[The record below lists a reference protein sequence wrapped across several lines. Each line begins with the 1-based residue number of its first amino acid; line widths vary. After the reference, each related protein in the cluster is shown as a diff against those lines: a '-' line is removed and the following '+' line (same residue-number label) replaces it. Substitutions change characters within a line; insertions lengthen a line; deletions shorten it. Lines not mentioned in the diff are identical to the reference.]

1 MNISISMGPN
11 FFDKNGTKNS
21 KQEGE
26 NGKEPSGDKEVE
38 LLSEQKPSGDA
49 EMADAASAV
58 SGAGDSLFG
67 DDDAEGETAP
77 TSILPTSIPS
87 PSLPSPPKPKPLG
100 LALPGQRQ
108 PSSTPI
114 SNKETGMAPVSA
126 PLFAPQASSA
136 SSARQGAADIIPA
149 LSPVNWKAYSEDVLL
164 TSSMDGQLVLIDRR
178 VPSYE
183 GTGAGVGRLLP
194 GEKTP
199 PWCMSVSSHL
209 SPHLYC
215 LGLRAN
221 IWLGMLVV
229 ERKPGPCRKEKWD
242 CGNMGCTKRL
252 QLYRT
257 QPASLTQNTCGIG
270 PYKLC
275 SGIPRR
281 SAYRNVR

>member
-11 FFDKNGTKNS
+11 FFDKKGTENS
-21 KQEGE
+21 KQEGD

-87 PSLPSPPKPKPLG
+87 PSLPSPPKAKPLG

-114 SNKETGMAPVSA
+114 SNKETEMAPVSAPVSA

-221 IWLGMLVV
+221 IW
-229 ERKPGPCRKEKWD
+229 
-242 CGNMGCTKRL
+242 
-252 QLYRT
+252 
-257 QPASLTQNTCGIG
+257 
-270 PYKLC
+270 
-275 SGIPRR
+275 
-281 SAYRNVR
+281 